1 MLSGSLVSSRIPPS
15 PQPLSPRGEGA
26 FGAVAWGVLVMS
38 RHWEQR
44 WRACLVVS
52 LAVVWRCGW
61 VMRLLGSQ
69 RGSAAAWGFRGL
81 FLCSALPIVRVLVR
95 CSGEFVRGCATCS
108 SGAGLGDS
116 YAAAPRT
123 APVLESVAQPRACR
137 GAASRRRYARRA
149 CLSLSVSLFWGL

>member
-1 MLSGSLVSSRIPPS
+1 VTLVDTVGVVSFLRGF
-15 PQPLSPRGEGA
+15 PLTPTPLPEGRGA

-69 RGSAAAWGFRGL
+69 RGLAVACSCRGL
-81 FLCSALPIVRVLVR
+81 FLGSASPIVRVLVR
-95 CSGEFVRGCATCS
+95 CSGEFVRGCATYS
-108 SGAGLGDS
+108 SGDRLGGLGNCP
-116 YAAAPRT
+116 ALRRKGLRAILT
-123 APVLESVAQPRACR
+123 A
-137 GAASRRRYARRA
+137 
-149 CLSLSVSLFWGL
+149 